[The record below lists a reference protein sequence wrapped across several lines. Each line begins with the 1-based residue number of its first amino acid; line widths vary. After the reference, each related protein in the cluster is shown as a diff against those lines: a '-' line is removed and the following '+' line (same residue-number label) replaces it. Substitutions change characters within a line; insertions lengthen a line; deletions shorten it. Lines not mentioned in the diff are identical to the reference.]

1 MSKKAEKVIDS
12 LASRI
17 LDLENNEN
25 DCATRQF
32 VDKMANGN
40 TQLQTQSH
48 MRLFSKWLNAKSE
61 MRAPEHIEPKQLDIY
76 IAQFFL
82 TIRKEGNGDINHPSR
97 QYEPSTITAMHSSMF
112 RYLNFSDYGH
122 NIKTSELFRH
132 SRDVMTSKMKELK
145 QLGKGSKPNAAQP
158 FTTDHI
164 AMLYEQNILG
174 TGQLVFLCLSCA
186 IIHIIMISYSLRIV
200 ILYLSLMALNMVIV
214 TNYVT
219 IYFYGHRFSASP
231 NPTIPSNNA
240 AVMALPLG

>member
-17 LDLENNEN
+17 LDLENYED

-32 VDKMANGN
+32 VEKMANSN
-40 TQLQTQSH
+40 TQIQTRSH

-82 TIRKEGNGDINHPSR
+82 TIRKDGIGDINHASR

-112 RYLNFSDYGH
+112 RYLNSSDYGH

-132 SRDVMTSKMKELK
+132 SRDVMRSKMKELK

-174 TGQLVFLCLSCA
+174 TGQPVFLCLSYA
-186 IIHIIMISYSLRIV
+186 IIHFITVCYSLRIV
-200 ILYLSLMALNMVIV
+200 ILSLSLMALNMVI
-214 TNYVT
+214 
-219 IYFYGHRFSASP
+219 GP
-231 NPTIPSNNA
+231 NCMCYYTA
-240 AVMALPLG
+240 MATDSLPRRTQP